1 MRLKRFAMLNE
12 RHLERY
18 AEVLLWGL
26 DKARKKS
33 FKKNDIILIRYSLGA
48 YRLAEILEARILS
61 MGLMPVQRLNP
72 TAIMEKNF
80 FEISNAT
87 QLTFI
92 PPGEKELYSNLN
104 GAIFLFCPESIT
116 HLAHIPPK
124 KIGQFTRSR
133 KKLRDLLDAR
143 DELGHFGW
151 TLCMLPTIESAK
163 HAGVD
168 LKAYSQQIINAC
180 FLNRKDPIAQWQR
193 VYENAQKIKRWLN
206 GQSISYYH
214 VESNNIDLYIRPGE
228 HRRWIGLSGH
238 NIPSFEIFLSP
249 DWRGTKGVFYAD
261 QPSYRSGNYVEG
273 VRLEFKRGSAV
284 KIEAKRGQA
293 FLREQLAL
301 DKGANKVGEFSL
313 TDRRFSKI
321 NCFMANT
328 LYDENFGGPYG
339 NCHIALGSSYSD
351 TYSGDLYEFTKESKK
366 ALGFND
372 SALHWDLVNTEK
384 KRVTAHLTTGDRI
397 IIYENGRFS
406 INP

>member
-1 MRLKRFAMLNE
+1 MLNE

-18 AEVLLWGL
+18 AKVLLWGL

-33 FKKNDIILIRYSLGA
+33 FKKNDIILLRYNLGA
-48 YRLAEILEARILS
+48 FRLAEILEAKILK

-80 FEISNAT
+80 FEISNAA

-92 PPGEKELYSNLN
+92 PPGEKELYCNLN

-151 TLCMLPTIESAK
+151 TLCMLPTHESAK
-163 HAGVD
+163 HAGLD
-168 LKAYSQQIINAC
+168 LEAYSQQIVKAC
-180 FLNRKDPIAQWQR
+180 FLNRKDPIAQWQS
-193 VYENAQKIKRWLN
+193 VYENARKIKQWLN
-206 GQSISYYH
+206 GQSVSYYH

-228 HRRWIGLSGH
+228 HRKWIGLSGH

-261 QPSYRSGNYVEG
+261 QPSYRSGNYVER

-284 KIEAKRGQA
+284 KIEAKSGQA
-293 FLREQLAL
+293 FIREQLAL
-301 DKGANKVGEFSL
+301 DRGANKVGEFSL

-328 LYDENFGGPYG
+328 LYDENFGGLNG
-339 NCHIALGSSYSD
+339 NCHIALGSSYTD
-351 TYSGDLYEFTKESKK
+351 TYSGDLDEFTRERKK

-384 KRVTAHLTTGDRI
+384 KRVTAHLTSGDRI
-397 IIYENGRFS
+397 IIYENGQFS
-406 INP
+406 MDP